1 MKNSEKIFQ
10 ENSYITELNAEVL
23 DCNKKDD
30 FYEIIL
36 DKTIFYPH
44 MSGGQPKDGGTINGI
59 EVCDVQE
66 RGDEIVHV
74 LKEEISGTVTLNIN
88 FNKRFDHMQ
97 QHTGQH
103 ILSYSFSHLFG
114 GNTVGFHMSDNYT
127 TIDLDITLT
136 EGMIE
141 QAEQLCNEII
151 YENNIVA
158 VKNYSYEEAMKLD
171 LRKDPLKLDVLR
183 IIEIG
188 NYDISAC
195 GGTHVRSTGEI
206 GIIKVTKTEKY
217 KLGTRVEFL
226 CGKRALDDYIIKN
239 RNISALS
246 SVLTCRADMIMD
258 NFDKILNENKKLK
271 KDMNNLNNSLNE
283 YKAKDLKINAIEK
296 ESVKYIFSASEEDVK
311 DLRYICSK
319 ITEDE
324 SYVAVMI
331 SETENGCSL
340 VIGQS
345 KNMNYDIKN
354 IFEKCRVFINGKG
367 GGNNFLLQCT
377 GDKSKGAECLEIAK
391 NMLLK

>member
-1 MKNSEKIFQ
+1 MKNSEKIYQ
-10 ENSYITELNAEVL
+10 EDSYITELSAEVL
-23 DCNKKDD
+23 SCIKKDD

-44 MSGGQPKDGGTINGI
+44 MSGGQPKDEGTINGI

-66 RGDEIVHV
+66 CGDEIVHV
-74 LKEEISGTVTLNIN
+74 LKEEISGSVTLNIN

-127 TIDLDITLT
+127 TIDIDITLT
-136 EGMIE
+136 GEMIE
-141 QAEQLCNEII
+141 QAEQLCNKII

-158 VKNYSYEEAMKLD
+158 AKNYTYEEAMKLD
-171 LRKDPLKLDVLR
+171 LRKDPMKLDVLR
-183 IIEIG
+183 IIEIK
-188 NYDISAC
+188 NCDISAC

-206 GIIKVTKTEKY
+206 GIIKSTKTEKY
-217 KLGTRVEFL
+217 KHGTRVEFL

-239 RNISALS
+239 RNISVLS
-246 SVLTCRADMIMD
+246 SVLTCGADMIMD

-283 YKAKDLKINAIEK
+283 YKAKDIQISAIEN
-296 ESVKYIFSASEEDVK
+296 ENVKYIFSASEEDVK

-331 SETENGCSL
+331 SETTNGCNL
-340 VIGQS
+340 VLGQS

-354 IFEKCRVFINGKG
+354 IFEKCRAFINGKG

-377 GDKSKGAECLEIAK
+377 GDTKKGAECLEIAK
-391 NMLLK
+391 NMLIK